1 VTLFGVQT
9 PRILLAP
16 AATDDTS
23 WADDCIE
30 LAASAGLILDPW
42 QRLAL
47 KYALST
53 RPNDTWAA
61 FEVALIVSR
70 QNGKNGILEARQL
83 AGLFLFGE
91 RLQLHTSNKFNSSI
105 EAFVRI
111 RELITNCD
119 ALRKRVK
126 RMPTS
131 HGDEGIELFGRA
143 KGGGDTGARLKFMA
157 RGPGSGRG
165 FSGDTIY
172 FDEAYNLDTGDVAA
186 MLPTM
191 SAKSMTGN
199 PQLWYTSSAG
209 WEISTQL
216 GDVRKRG
223 IEGESTRLA
232 FMEWSVDEHDFDP
245 DNREGWAQANPALGI
260 RISEDHIAAERDAM
274 RSDPERFA
282 RERLG
287 VGSYPAGAE
296 TWSVIPRKVWDELTT
311 EAVMLDPVVFALDVT
326 PDRSRTSIAA
336 CGADTDGHP
345 LVELIAHGGGT
356 SWSTDRLRDLI
367 EAHPR
372 SRGVV
377 VSPRGP
383 AGSLLPEIR
392 DMLDGIR
399 KDKLLITP
407 SAMDEAQA
415 CSGLYDAAT
424 DSMSLRHRG
433 QAPIATALAGARQ
446 KNLSE
451 GAWTWNRKSV
461 TVDISP
467 LWAITLAKWGH
478 ETAPKRR
485 TPFILVGSAADTI
498 PGVSPW

>member
-16 AATDDTS
+16 QATEDTS

-42 QRLAL
+42 QRLVL
-47 KYALST
+47 RYALSV

-91 RLQLHTSNKFNSSI
+91 RLQLHTSNKFNASI

-111 RELITNCD
+111 RELITNTD

-131 HGDEGIELFGRA
+131 HGDEGIELFGKAR
-143 KGGGDTGARLKFMA
+143 GGGDTGARLKFMA
-157 RGPGSGRG
+157 RGSGSGRG

-172 FDEAYNLDTGDVAA
+172 FDEAYLLASQEIAA

-191 SAKSMTGN
+191 SAKPN

-216 GDVRKRG
+216 GAVRNRG
-223 IEGESTRLA
+223 IAGVDSRLA
-232 FMEWSVDEHDFDP
+232 FMEWSVDESNYDIED
-245 DNREGWAQANPALGI
+245 RAGWAQANPALGI
-260 RISEDHIAAERDAM
+260 RITEDFVAAELDAM
-274 RSDPERFA
+274 RSEPQTFA

-287 VGSYPAGAE
+287 VGQWPTSAE
-296 TWSVIPRKVWDELTT
+296 SWSVIPKKVWDELTT
-311 EAVMLDPVVFALDVT
+311 EVALVDPFVLALDVT

-336 CGADTDGHP
+336 AGLNTDGHTQ
-345 LVELIAHGGGT
+345 VELIAHASGT
-356 SWSTDRLRDLI
+356 SWAVDHLREVLSN
-367 EAHPR
+367 HPR
-372 SRGVV
+372 CRGVV

-383 AGSLLPEIR
+383 GGSLLPDVRE
-392 DMLDGIR
+392 MLEKVR
-399 KDKLLITP
+399 KEKLLLTP

-433 QAPIATALAGARQ
+433 QAPIAAALAGARQ
-446 KNLSE
+446 KHLSE
-451 GAWTWNRKSV
+451 GAWTWNRKSI

-467 LWAITLAKWGH
+467 VWAITLAKWGH

-485 TPFILVGSAADTI
+485 APFILVGT
-498 PGVSPW
+498 

>member
-1 VTLFGVQT
+1 VTLLGVQT
-9 PRILLAP
+9 PRLLLEP
-16 AATDDTS
+16 AATEDTS

-30 LAASAGLILDPW
+30 LAASAGLILDEW
-42 QRLAL
+42 QRLVL
-47 KYALST
+47 RYALAV

-111 RELITNCD
+111 RELIANCD

-172 FDEAYNLDTGDVAA
+172 FDEAYNLDSGDVAA

-199 PQLWYTSSAG
+199 PQIWYTSSAG
-209 WEISTQL
+209 WEISSQL
-216 GDVRKRG
+216 GAVRERG
-223 IEGESTRLA
+223 ITADPTDKRLA
-232 FMEWSVDEHDFDP
+232 FMEWSVDEHDFDHA
-245 DNREGWAQANPALGI
+245 DRQGWAQANPALGI
-260 RISEDHIAAERDAM
+260 RISEDHVAAELAAM
-274 RSDPERFA
+274 RSDLPKFA

-287 VGSYPAGAE
+287 VGQYPVSE
-296 TWSVIPRKVWDELTT
+296 SNWSVIPKKVWDELVTT
-311 EAVMLDPVVFALDVT
+311 AATTDPVVFSLDVT
-326 PDRSRTSIAA
+326 PDRSRTSI
-336 CGADTDGHP
+336 GASGVDTDGRP
-345 LVELIAHGGGT
+345 IVELVAHGSGT
-356 SWSTDRLRDLI
+356 SWAVDRLKDLVQD
-367 EAHPR
+367 HKC
-372 SRGVV
+372 RGVV

-383 AGSLLPEIR
+383 AGSLLPDIR
-392 DMLDGIR
+392 EMLESIR
-399 KDKLLITP
+399 QDKLLMTP
-407 SAMDEAQA
+407 SSMDEAQA
-415 CSGLYDAAT
+415 CSAFYDAAT
-424 DSMSLRHRG
+424 DSMSIRHRG
-433 QAPIATALAGARQ
+433 QAPVSLALAGARQ
-446 KNLSE
+446 KILSE

-467 LWAITLAKWGH
+467 IWALTLAYWGH
-478 ETAPKRR
+478 QTAPKRR
-485 TPFILVGSAADTI
+485 QPFILVGS
-498 PGVSPW
+498 

>member
-1 VTLFGVQT
+1 MTLFGTQT

-42 QRLAL
+42 QRLVL
-47 KYALST
+47 RYALAV
-53 RPNDTWAA
+53 RPNDTWGA

-111 RELITNCD
+111 RELIANSD

-131 HGDEGIELFGRA
+131 HGDEGIELFGKAR
-143 KGGGDTGARLKFMA
+143 GGGDTGARLKFMA

-172 FDEAYNLDTGDVAA
+172 FDEAYSLDSASVAA

-191 SAKSMTGN
+191 SAKPN

-216 GDVRKRG
+216 GAVRARG
-223 IEGESTRLA
+223 VAGVDTRLA
-232 FMEWSVDEHDFDP
+232 FMEWSVDEHDYDVS
-245 DNREGWAQANPALGI
+245 DRDGWAQANPALGI
-260 RISEDHIAAERDAM
+260 RISEDFIAAELDAM
-274 RSDPERFA
+274 RSDLTMFA
-282 RERLG
+282 QERLG
-287 VGSYPAGAE
+287 VGRYPAAAE
-296 TWSVIPRKVWDELTT
+296 SWSVIPKKAWDELAT
-311 EAVMLDPVVFALDVT
+311 EATITDPVVFALDVT
-326 PDRSRTSIAA
+326 PDRSRTSIGAA
-336 CGADTDGHP
+336 GIDTDGHP
-345 LVELIAHGGGT
+345 IVELIAHGSGT
-356 SWSTDRLRDLI
+356 SWAVERLQRLI
-367 EAHPR
+367 ENHPR
-372 SRGVV
+372 ARGVV

-383 AGSLLPEIR
+383 AGSLLPDIR
-392 DMLDGIR
+392 ETLEGIR
-399 KDKLLITP
+399 QDKLLLTP
-407 SAMDEAQA
+407 SGMDEAQA
-415 CSGLYDAAT
+415 CSALYDAAT
-424 DSMSLRHRG
+424 DSMSIRHRG
-433 QAPIATALAGARQ
+433 QAPVALALAGARQ
-446 KNLSE
+446 KITSE

-467 LWAITLAKWGH
+467 IWALTLAYWGH
-478 ETAPKRR
+478 QTAPKRKR
-485 TPFILVGSAADTI
+485 EPFILVGS
-498 PGVSPW
+498 